1 MNIKLQTTAKDC
13 TVYLNEKCPQGCFI
27 RIVSK
32 FFKMPPAFEFIN
44 TMAPE
49 VLTKLLSYS
58 PTKTQPLLKDDELFI
73 SGTLPIIRHL
83 LSSNEEVKKLL
94 VGCCPKAQAICD
106 MWLNFFINSISPIVF
121 EINCQLNGRKRFNK
135 DVFDTAVNDLVSQ
148 LEIVNKNLMFKTFL
162 VGNSITLP
170 DLLLCSYVLPMFNK
184 VLLDKYKAKIPNVIR
199 HFYFVKEIREVKDI
213 LGEATPC
220 KEMMKPLPFV
230 EPTEKKEDKKDG
242 EKAKEDKKK
251 DKKEK
256 KEKKDNKENKEN
268 KHNKN
273 NKENNKEKK
282 EKNNN
287 QKQETKDEKKTQEP
301 EKK

>member
-1 MNIKLQTTAKDC
+1 MSAKDC

-27 RIVSK
+27 RIVSR
-32 FFKMPPAFEFIN
+32 FFKVSPTFEFIN
-44 TMAPE
+44 TMSPE

-58 PTKTQPLLKDDELFI
+58 PTKTQPLLKDGDLFI
-73 SGTLPIIRHL
+73 SGTLPIIRYL
-83 LSSNEEVKKLL
+83 LSYNEEVKKLL
-94 VGCCPKAQAICD
+94 VGCCPKIQATCD
-106 MWLNFFINSISPIVF
+106 MWLNFLINSISPIVF

-135 DVFDTAVNDLVSQ
+135 DVFDTAINDLVSQ
-148 LEIVNKNLMFKTFL
+148 LEIVNKSLMYKTFL
-162 VGNSITLP
+162 DGNSIALP

-184 VLLDKYKAKIPNVIR
+184 VLVDNFKAKIPHVIR
-199 HFYFVKEIREVKDI
+199 HFYFVKEIKEVKDI

-220 KEMMKPLPFV
+220 KEIMKPLPFV
-230 EPTEKKEDKKDG
+230 EPTEKTVDKKDG

-256 KEKKDNKENKEN
+256 KENNKEQKEKKENKTN
-268 KHNKN
+268 KE
-273 NKENNKEKK
+273 KENNKEKK